1 MGKEMSPRNYFK
13 MQQGSVVSATLAL
26 CSMGNWQTGATAP
39 ERCFTLPLLSEMQL
53 SAHVISYSC
62 LKLLF
67 NQIPTKN
74 TESSERNKKISSRS
88 NGHELFSFLL

>member
-1 MGKEMSPRNYFK
+1 MRPRDYFK

-39 ERCFTLPLLSEMQL
+39 EMCFTLLLLAEMQL
-53 SAHVISYSC
+53 SAHFISYSC

-67 NQIPTKN
+67 NQIPTKT
-74 TESSERNKKISSRS
+74 TESSERNKKISSKS
-88 NGHELFSFLL
+88 NGHELVFSLL

>member
-1 MGKEMSPRNYFK
+1 MLETISKCNRALW
-13 MQQGSVVSATLAL
+13 VSAILAL

-39 ERCFTLPLLSEMQL
+39 ERCFTLLILAEMQL

-67 NQIPTKN
+67 NLIPTKI
-74 TESSERNKKISSRS
+74 TESSERNKKVSSES
-88 NGHELFSFLL
+88 N